1 MMTLTKHSD
10 AILGPVPRI
19 CNVLILS
26 ACLDPWDK
34 PKDGV
39 ENGGTFVTKPERNL
53 PNRHSPFSRK
63 SPTVSKHYQTTVTL

>member
-1 MMTLTKHSD
+1 
-10 AILGPVPRI
+10 
-19 CNVLILS
+19 LILS

-34 PKDGV
+34 PKDDV

-53 PNRHSPFSRK
+53 PNRLLPFNRK